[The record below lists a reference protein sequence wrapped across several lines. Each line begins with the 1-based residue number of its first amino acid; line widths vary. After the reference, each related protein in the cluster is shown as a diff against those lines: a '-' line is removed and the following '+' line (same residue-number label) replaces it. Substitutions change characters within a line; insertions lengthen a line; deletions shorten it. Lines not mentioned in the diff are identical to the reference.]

1 MPGPRRDVER
11 RLDEP
16 AIDAAIDAAQHS
28 GDAHLVRRLCFVKNL
43 YAGDTLSEAAARV
56 GISQPTASRWT
67 TAWNEAGVTG
77 LEPAFGGGRPP
88 KLSTDQR
95 ERLAHL
101 LDTHRP
107 LTMGQIA
114 TLIEDGFGVA
124 YSQRHLARV
133 IDDLVAEY
141 GIDRPVRANRAT
153 VGSES
158 LAENLQAALDELGI
172 EDDAEDAP

>member
-11 RLDEP
+11 RLDDPE
-16 AIDAAIDAAQHS
+16 IDAAIDAAQRS
-28 GDAHLVRRLCFVKNL
+28 GDAYLVRRLCFVKNL
-43 YAGDTLSEAAARV
+43 YAGDTLTEAAGRV

-67 TAWNEAGVTG
+67 AAWNEAGVTG

-114 TLIEDGFGVA
+114 TLVEEGFGVA
-124 YSQRHLARV
+124 YSQRHLARI
-133 IDDLVAEY
+133 IDDLVDEY
-141 GIDRPVRANRAT
+141 GIDRPVRAERAPA
-153 VGSES
+153 GSES
-158 LAENLQAALDELGI
+158 PADNLRAALDDLGI
-172 EDDAEDAP
+172 EDAEGTH